1 MSTKKLP
8 PVTRRR
14 FLKNAGL
21 TLAAAGSAPAISAP
35 FISRA
40 MAQAKT
46 LTIVQWSHFVPEYDK
61 WFDAFAK
68 DWGSKNNI
76 AVTVDHIPVAN
87 VAARAAAEASAQ
99 SGHDL
104 FGWNGSGG
112 AHLYK
117 KFLVDV
123 TDLVEATQKKY
134 GKVSTIGRQIGY
146 NQEDKTWT
154 AFPDFYINFPMMY
167 RKSMWDE
174 VGVKPDTWDNI
185 RTGGAKL
192 KAKGHPVGISLGHS
206 NDPNTTWRG
215 LLWSYGGAVQDE
227 TGKKVVLNSKE
238 TIEAVKYC
246 TALYKEAMTPEVLSW
261 DDASNNRYLVSGIGS
276 LISNPISAYRT
287 FQKANKKGADDT
299 FVIEPPKGPV
309 RRIMGGAIEYYGI
322 WKFAKNKDAAIEFL
336 KHYADN
342 WPEAF
347 KASEGY
353 NNPCFANLVP
363 KPMPILSDD
372 PTSTPRDKLAIL
384 QDSEAWSA
392 APGYPGPA
400 WPAVDEV
407 YNDFVICDMMAKAA
421 TGQMSAEDSVKWAHQ
436 QCEAIYKK
444 WLEKA

>member
-1 MSTKKLP
+1 MRRKSLS
-8 PVTRRR
+8 VTRRR
-14 FLKNAGL
+14 FLKE
-21 TLAAAGSAPAISAP
+21 TAAAASAAPFLSAP
-35 FISRA
+35 FVSSA
-40 MAQAKT
+40 MAQSKSMS
-46 LTIVQWSHFVPEYDK
+46 IVQWSHFVPEYDK
-61 WFDAFAK
+61 WFDNFAK
-68 DWGSKNNI
+68 DWGSKNKIN
-76 AVTVDHIPVAN
+76 VTVDHIPVGN
-87 VAARAAAEASAQ
+87 IAARAAAEASAQ

-117 KFLVDV
+117 KFLLNV

-174 VGVKPDTWDNI
+174 IGVKPDTWDNI

-246 TALYKEAMTPEVLSW
+246 AALYKEAMTSEVLSW
-261 DDASNNRYLVSGIGS
+261 DDSSNNRYLVSGVGS
-276 LISNPISAYRT
+276 LICNPISAYRT

-299 FVIEPPKGPV
+299 FVIEPPQGPA

-322 WKFAKNKDAAIEFL
+322 WKFAKNKEGAIEFL
-336 KHYADN
+336 KYYSEH

-384 QDSEAWSA
+384 QDSEKWSA
-392 APGYPGPA
+392 IPGYPGPA
-400 WPAVDEV
+400 TPAMDEI
-407 YNDFVICDMMAKAA
+407 YYAFIINDMMAKTA
-421 TGQMSAEDSVKWAHQ
+421 TDQLSAEDSVKWATQ
-436 QCEAIYKK
+436 QCEIIMKK
-444 WLEKA
+444 WANKA

>member
-1 MSTKKLP
+1 ML
-8 PVTRRR
+8 
-14 FLKNAGL
+14 
-21 TLAAAGSAPAISAP
+21 SAP
-35 FISRA
+35 FIAGSA
-40 MAQAKT
+40 WGADKS
-46 LTIVQWSHFVPEYDK
+46 LTIVQWSHFVPAYDK
-61 WFDAFAK
+61 WFDNFAK
-68 DWGSKNNI
+68 EWGSKNGTN
-76 AVTVDHIPVAN
+76 VSVDHIPVGN
-87 VAARAAAEASAQ
+87 IAARAAAEASAQ

-117 KFLVDV
+117 KFLVPV

-134 GKVSTIGRQIGY
+134 GKVSTIGTQIGY

-174 VGVKPDTWDNI
+174 IGTKPDTWDNI

-227 TGKKVVLNSKE
+227 AGKKVVLNSKE
-238 TIEAVKYC
+238 TLEAVKYC
-246 TALYKEAMTPEVLSW
+246 AALYKEAMTSEVLSW
-261 DDASNNRYLVSGIGS
+261 DDSSNNRYLVSGVGS
-276 LISNPISAYRT
+276 LICNPISAYRT
-287 FQKANKKGADDT
+287 FQKSNKAGADDT
-299 FVIEPPKGPV
+299 FVIEPPKGPA
-309 RRIMGGAIEYYGI
+309 RRINGGAIEYYGI
-322 WKFAKNKDAAIEFL
+322 WKFAKNKEGAIEFL
-336 KHYADN
+336 KYYAEH

-363 KPMPILSDD
+363 KPMPILSND
-372 PTSTPRDKLAIL
+372 PSSTPHDKLAIL
-384 QDSEAWSA
+384 QDSGEWSA

-400 WPAVDEV
+400 WPAIDEV
-407 YNDFVICDMMAKAA
+407 YNDFVICDMMANAA
-421 TGQMSAEDSVKWAHQ
+421 TGKMSAEDSVKQATQ
-436 QCEAIYKK
+436 QCEAIFKK
-444 WLEKA
+444 WHERA

>member
-1 MSTKKLP
+1 
-8 PVTRRR
+8 
-14 FLKNAGL
+14 LKDTGL
-21 TLAAAGSAPAISAP
+21 TVAAASASTIVSTPFVSSA
-35 FISRA
+35 F
-40 MAQAKT
+40 AQTKS
-46 LTIVQWSHFVPEYDK
+46 LSIVQWSHFVPEYDK
-61 WFDAFAK
+61 WFDNFAK
-68 DWGSKNNI
+68 EWGSKNQIN
-76 AVTVDHIPVAN
+76 VTVDHIPVAN

-117 KFLVDV
+117 KFLVNV
-123 TDLVEATQKKY
+123 TDLVESTQKKY

-146 NQEDKTWT
+146 NQEDKSWT

-174 VGVKPDTWDNI
+174 IGVKPDTWDNI

-192 KAKGHPVGISLGHS
+192 KAKGHPVGMSLGHS

-227 TGKKVVLNSKE
+227 TGKKVVLNSKQ

-246 TALYKEAMTPEVLSW
+246 AALYKEAMTSEVLSW
-261 DDASNNRYLVSGIGS
+261 DDSSNNRYLVSGVGS
-276 LISNPISAYRT
+276 LICNPISAYRT
-287 FQKANKKGADDT
+287 FQKSNKAGADDT
-299 FVIEPPKGPV
+299 FVIEPPKGPA

-322 WKFAKNKDAAIEFL
+322 WKFAKNPEGAIAFL
-336 KHYADN
+336 KYYADH

-372 PTSTPRDKLAIL
+372 PTSTPHDKLAIL

-392 APGYPGPA
+392 SPGYPGPA

-407 YNDFVICDMMAKAA
+407 YNAFVICDMMANAA
-421 TGQMSAEDSVKWAHQ
+421 TGKMSAEDAVKQATQ
-436 QCEAIYKK
+436 QCEAIFKR
-444 WLEKA
+444 WHDRA